1 MSDQEIHHTNPEEI
15 DLWVILQ
22 KLWAR
27 RGLLIILPLMFS
39 FLAVI
44 WLLVTAV
51 ETSTP
56 TVYYVE
62 LQGIE
67 KSRYP
72 NGTVFSP
79 QDMLIPDALDVAVTS
94 VGIPNN
100 ASLRAAINS
109 PTDNDVATVFV
120 FGRIAIDPGDNRR

>member
-1 MSDQEIHHTNPEEI
+1 MSDQEIHLNHSNPDEI
-15 DLWVILQ
+15 DLWTILQ
-22 KLWAR
+22 KLWVR
-27 RGLLIILPLMFS
+27 RGLLIIVPLMFS

-51 ETSTP
+51 KTSTP

-79 QDMLIPDALDVAVTS
+79 QDMLIPDVLDVAVTS
-94 VGIPNN
+94 VGIP
-100 ASLRAAINS
+100 
-109 PTDNDVATVFV
+109 DDDVTA
-120 FGRIAIDPGDNRR
+120 